1 LTFDCRLG
9 IADFQSAPA
18 ICHLT
23 SAVPSIDLPILR
35 ARAAAL
41 AEKFPDL
48 PALLAAVH
56 SLLDDYADRSH
67 RASPKLT
74 DSAPRNVLKTPMPV
88 VRAVIT
94 ALRQPAKAQP
104 QAVLAVVAGL
114 WAAGTREERRVAAEL
129 LGFAAPLVPAEA
141 LAFVERSL
149 ATTESGETAEA
160 LAHYGF
166 APLLLADPA
175 THLRNIERWM
185 TQPQKW
191 ARCFGLAALGVLAK
205 HKAWED
211 VPGALDAINSV
222 MSDAEPEVRRAAAAA
237 LGDLIPKS
245 KAEVSRFLREQAAR
259 PNHNTHLI
267 VRAVMLKLGPDDQ
280 AEIIK
285 VMRE

>member
-1 LTFDCRLG
+1 MAG
-9 IADFQSAPA
+9 FQSA
-18 ICHLT
+18 ICNLQST
-23 SAVPSIDLPILR
+23 MPPIDLPTLR
-35 ARAAAL
+35 ARAAAI
-41 AEKFPDL
+41 AEKFSDP

-56 SLLDDYADRSH
+56 SLLEDYADRSH

-74 DSAPRNVLKTPMPV
+74 DSSPQNTLKTPMPV

-94 ALRQPAKAQP
+94 ALRQRVKAQP
-104 QAVLAVVAGL
+104 QAALAVVEGL
-114 WAAGTREERRVAAEL
+114 WAAGTREERRVAAGL

-141 LAFVERSL
+141 LASVERSL
-149 ATTESGETAEA
+149 ATIESGETAEA

-175 THLRNIERWM
+175 THLRNIERWV

-191 ARCFGLAALGVLAK
+191 ARCFGLAALSVLAK
-205 HKAWED
+205 HKTWDD
-211 VPGALDAINSV
+211 VPSALDVINSV
-222 MSDAEPEVRRAAAAA
+222 MGDAEPEVRKAAAVA
-237 LGDLIPKS
+237 LSDLIPKS
-245 KAEVSRFLREQAAR
+245 TAEVSRFLREQAAR